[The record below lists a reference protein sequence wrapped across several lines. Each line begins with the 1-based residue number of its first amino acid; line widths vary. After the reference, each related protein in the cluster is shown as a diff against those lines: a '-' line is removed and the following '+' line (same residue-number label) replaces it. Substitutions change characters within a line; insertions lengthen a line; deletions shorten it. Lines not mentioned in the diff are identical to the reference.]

1 MSRTLLLLRH
11 AKSAWDTDAPSDF
24 ERPLAK
30 RGKKDAPRIGRF
42 LRMEGLVPDLVFSSS
57 ARRAR
62 KTASKVARE
71 LELSKKEIVLEDR
84 LYEASLGTLL
94 RFLATVPADAETVLL
109 VGHIPDLENLLR
121 HLARELPKSPEEAP
135 SDVRRRPP
143 RDAGRLARARSRRG
157 RARVDHATEGSSG
170 GRVGPAPRAAQ
181 RGSRAVIVISSRS
194 W

>member
-11 AKSAWDTDAPSDF
+11 AKAAWDTDAPSDF

-94 RFLATVPADAETVLL
+94 EFLATVPADAETVLL

-121 HLARELPKSPEEAP
+121 HLARELPKSPEGKLLPTCAVARLVMPDDWRVLGRGVAELV
-135 SDVRRRPP
+135 SITRPKDLP
-143 RDAGRLARARSRRG
+143 EDA
-157 RARVDHATEGSSG
+157 
-170 GRVGPAPRAAQ
+170 
-181 RGSRAVIVISSRS
+181 
-194 W
+194 